1 MLVSCAETV
10 DGVPV
15 SGGESVPGDV
25 VDDDVFADE
34 PADAALPELVADD
47 DPSSATA
54 IPDPVVIAAPKPIAT
69 APAPIQCECR
79 RLVCL
84 GCRAFALRVRR
95 VRDVRFLAM
104 APSS

>member
-1 MLVSCAETV
+1 MVLA
-10 DGVPV
+10 GW
-15 SGGESVPGDV
+15 
-25 VDDDVFADE
+25 
-34 PADAALPELVADD
+34 PADMR
-47 DPSSATA
+47 
-54 IPDPVVIAAPKPIAT
+54 IVVRRDKIEHGTQVSLFEQINGYRYQVIAT